1 MDTAWEKADMSAW
14 WWVAIGLVAWLGA
27 ALAMGLLLSP
37 FFRRCSHARA
47 ALDAQVAG
55 TLTGRQQPPGNELA
69 TLRHL
74 GCPPRRDKA
83 AEENLR
89 Y

>member
-1 MDTAWEKADMSAW
+1 MSAW

-37 FFRRCSHARA
+37 FFRRCSQAREA
-47 ALDAQVAG
+47 RDAQVAG
-55 TLTGRQQPPGNELA
+55 ALTGRQQPLGNELA

-74 GCPPRRDKA
+74 RRPPRRDET
-83 AEENLR
+83 AEETLR
-89 Y
+89 L

>member
-1 MDTAWEKADMSAW
+1 MSAW

-37 FFRRCSHARA
+37 FFRRCSRARE

-55 TLTGRQQPPGNELA
+55 TLTGRQQPPGHGLA

-74 GCPPRRDKA
+74 SRPPRRDKA
-83 AEENLR
+83 AGENLR